1 MAKPAFMKIT
11 KAAQINKNML
21 LAKKAGVSSGS
32 SAAWAAR
39 LNTPRPNS
47 ARGTQASH
55 TRVRLLVNPLI
66 LRSSIIG
73 ASERLAS

>member
-11 KAAQINKNML
+11 NTAQNKTKPL
-21 LAKKAGVSSGS
+21 FAKNAGVSSGS
-32 SAAWAAR
+32 SAAWAAK
-39 LNTPRPNS
+39 LNTPKPRR

-55 TRVRLLVNPLI
+55 TRVRLLLKPLI

-73 ASERLAS
+73 ASDRLAS